1 MPFNLPTDSNPQ
13 SGETKKTP
21 TPSKWSA
28 RAIKAYAMSELE
40 TRKLKYPKL
49 GTEAL
54 LMGILIEGTSKAAKF
69 LRANGITYLKVRE
82 QTLEILGK
90 SYWSYSSPVVLSLT
104 EPLHKALD
112 WALNETSKSGEGETN
127 VTHLLLGI
135 WSQEESAGRKV
146 LSALGF
152 NDQKAKEIAET
163 AASGDIDWNFKKQ
176 A

>member
-1 MPFNLPTDSNPQ
+1 
-13 SGETKKTP
+13 
-21 TPSKWSA
+21 
-28 RAIKAYAMSELE
+28 
-40 TRKLKYPKL
+40 
-49 GTEAL
+49 
-54 LMGILIEGTSKAAKF
+54 MGILIEGTSKAAKF

-82 QTLEILGK
+82 QTFEILGK
-90 SYWSYSSPVVLSLT
+90 SFYFFSSPRVPCLT
-104 EPLHKALD
+104 EPLQKALD
-112 WALNETSKSGEGETN
+112 WALNEKLKSGVEETN